1 MALVP
6 TDVADAD
13 VLLELGVDPG
23 GPTDIP
29 GLLKAKAAVQVVP
42 GLVLLAHA
50 GGPGSRRRDGTRSVT
65 IALPG
70 KTN

>member
-1 MALVP
+1 
-6 TDVADAD
+6 
-13 VLLELGVDPG
+13 
-23 GPTDIP
+23 
-29 GLLKAKAAVQVVP
+29 VVP

-50 GGPGSRRRDGTRSVT
+50 GKGSRRRDGTRSVP